1 MNKLSFRS
9 IGWFILINAMLAIL
23 ISIRCFEFFPIEA
36 FTPLSIIY
44 AVSSVVGQIFL
55 LTCLF
60 GILLLPSKWLSQNK
74 ATWYNAI
81 LASLLLVLL
90 FIDTIVFA
98 QYRFHI
104 NAVVVGLI
112 LAGDIV
118 DFPLVT
124 WAMATIGFL
133 SVLLIEIKLM
143 KWIANRSSVLPKKLG
158 RKITTIAVVSFLVA
172 NFIHTWAAANA
183 FQPVSMVNR
192 YIPLYYPLTANS
204 LMKKLGWIDLDAVE
218 QGKSLTKS
226 QTGDLNYPL
235 QPITTEQPQELK
247 DIVLI
252 VVDSWRYDTFSEE
265 VTPITWSLSQQGT
278 VFNNHMSTGNATRA
292 GIFGTFYGMPSTY
305 WHAFLANQRSPLLV
319 DRLQELNYQLG
330 IFTAAQLIKPEFNR
344 TVFRNVPNLRIRSE
358 GATPSAKDRDLT
370 NDWKAWFEKT
380 DSSKPQFSF
389 LFFDAPHGY
398 DFPSDYDAG
407 FSPMLKELNYLTL
420 NNDTNPEP
428 MFNRYK
434 NSVHYVDSLIGEVVE
449 TLEKS
454 GRIDN
459 TLLIITSDHGQELND
474 NKLNFWGH
482 NSNFT
487 DVQVKVPFI
496 VIDPKFNQL
505 SSDKLN
511 ESFTSH
517 EDIAP
522 TLLKNYLGV
531 NNPTSD
537 FSTGYDL
544 LSKTPER
551 EWVIASKFSGYAII
565 TEETILEVGKGS
577 YEMLNK
583 ANRPVNQPLNGK
595 HTVEA
600 LEQISRFLK

>member
-133 SVLLIEIKLM
+133 SVLLIELKLM
-143 KWIANRSSVLPKKLG
+143 KWIVNRGSVLPKKLG
-158 RKITTIAVVSFLVA
+158 RKITAIAVVTFLVA

-226 QTGDLNYPL
+226 QKGDLNYPL

-265 VTPITWSLSQQGT
+265 VTPITWSLSQQGA

-305 WHAFLANQRSPLLV
+305 WHAFLANQRSPLLM

-398 DFPSDYDAG
+398 DFPSGYDAG

-434 NSVHYVDSLIGEVVE
+434 NSVHYVDSLIGEVVK

-454 GRIDN
+454 GRIDD

-565 TEETILEVGKGS
+565 TEETILEVGKGG